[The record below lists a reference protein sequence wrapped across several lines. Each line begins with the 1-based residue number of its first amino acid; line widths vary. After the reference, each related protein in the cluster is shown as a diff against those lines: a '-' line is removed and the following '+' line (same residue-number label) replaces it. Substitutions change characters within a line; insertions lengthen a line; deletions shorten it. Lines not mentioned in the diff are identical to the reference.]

1 MKSDSNLS
9 LPLTDEAQTE
19 IVVIFVVEENQAQ
32 TGKIVVTVVPRVM
45 TVVAT
50 ILVTEM
56 EAGILLEA
64 EVTRR
69 FVLETNLQADF
80 IAKNHLGEI
89 AVADR
94 QLMHARTP
102 RTKQRVDC
110 RIAAFMKQQSQGGK
124 SPGKGQE

>member
-1 MKSDSNLS
+1 M
-9 LPLTDEAQTE
+9 
-19 IVVIFVVEENQAQ
+19 
-32 TGKIVVTVVPRVM
+32 TVVHRVM

-50 ILVTEM
+50 LLVTEM
-56 EAGILLEA
+56 ETGTLEA
-64 EVTRR
+64 EVTPRR
-69 FVLETNLQADF
+69 FALEKNLQADF